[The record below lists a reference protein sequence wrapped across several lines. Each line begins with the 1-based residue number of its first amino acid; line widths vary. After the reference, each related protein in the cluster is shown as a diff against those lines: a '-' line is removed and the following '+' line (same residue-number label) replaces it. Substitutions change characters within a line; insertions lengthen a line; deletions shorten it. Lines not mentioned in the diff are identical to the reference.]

1 MQSDGIAMYRLKP
14 VFELKEI
21 SVPTNM
27 YKMRNLQSTGI
38 INCSDTATNGTG
50 LEDDTGLEKIRKR
63 QEILLL
69 KLAEIKKILSTLKD
83 ELHAPKIATVG
94 SGTLNMCNK
103 PNFTEF
109 GITHDVVLNISV
121 ARQYP
126 PYSLLAIDKIWP
138 EIVMKFSWHLHSSA
152 PDLPLAF
159 KQFQEHLD
167 NKVLDRE
174 PDLNIRVVWKV
185 ADTDCEFIIS
195 PIKSVPLIGEVNF
208 LRFLGASLSNNN
220 DVVTQT
226 LIDEKLDAC
235 YCLSRC
241 NNTNDDVKTYLQIL
255 SNGLE
260 QNTQWLCGEKVTVVD
275 LAAWSVFKQMKKL
288 NFCFPLLSNWFE
300 KCNKYLDV

>member
-185 ADTDCEFIIS
+185 
-195 PIKSVPLIGEVNF
+195 
-208 LRFLGASLSNNN
+208 
-220 DVVTQT
+220 
-226 LIDEKLDAC
+226 
-235 YCLSRC
+235 
-241 NNTNDDVKTYLQIL
+241 
-255 SNGLE
+255 
-260 QNTQWLCGEKVTVVD
+260 
-275 LAAWSVFKQMKKL
+275 
-288 NFCFPLLSNWFE
+288 
-300 KCNKYLDV
+300 